1 MDGSEYAFKISPDP
15 ASGVRPGWTLL
26 RFTNVGVEPH
36 QVMFARLKDGV
47 DLGKLAAAGAGDSSG
62 AAAIEFVDM
71 IGGVSYIGA
80 GQETTAMVNLTEGLV
95 LAMCYVPNAQGVAH
109 ALMGMSTSLNVDPD
123 VESPAAI
130 PDLAEGDDV
139 VGAIELSSDGYV
151 LPDDMKAG
159 WYHVTNEDADLHE
172 LSLLRLERATD
183 GEETKGLVDDLALNK
198 SPRVA
203 VEAVGG
209 MGAISAGFDGY
220 LYLDLPKGEYLA
232 GDFMPDPGN
241 PLPHMADGYDKHV
254 PG

>member
-109 ALMGMSTSLNVDPD
+109 ALMGMSTSMTVAPAD
-123 VESPAAI
+123 VN
-130 PDLAEGDDV
+130 
-139 VGAIELSSDGYV
+139 LSWLMAKV
-151 LPDDMKAG
+151 CA
-159 WYHVTNEDADLHE
+159 WTLHP
-172 LSLLRLERATD
+172 
-183 GEETKGLVDDLALNK
+183 LV
-198 SPRVA
+198 
-203 VEAVGG
+203 
-209 MGAISAGFDGY
+209 
-220 LYLDLPKGEYLA
+220 
-232 GDFMPDPGN
+232 
-241 PLPHMADGYDKHV
+241 
-254 PG
+254 

>member
-95 LAMCYVPNAQGVAH
+95 LAM
-109 ALMGMSTSLNVDPD
+109 
-123 VESPAAI
+123 
-130 PDLAEGDDV
+130 
-139 VGAIELSSDGYV
+139 
-151 LPDDMKAG
+151 
-159 WYHVTNEDADLHE
+159 
-172 LSLLRLERATD
+172 
-183 GEETKGLVDDLALNK
+183 
-198 SPRVA
+198 
-203 VEAVGG
+203 
-209 MGAISAGFDGY
+209 
-220 LYLDLPKGEYLA
+220 
-232 GDFMPDPGN
+232 
-241 PLPHMADGYDKHV
+241 
-254 PG
+254 